1 MNTTSPPG
9 RATASP
15 HVPVEHR
22 LLGVDRRQLIPAA
35 VVLAIGLVWSLGL
48 PWLDRSVSWNDPIA
62 AGDVVDLGKGVR
74 FTPPVGWDLTKGVRV
89 GDEPDSGP
97 PDAGTTA
104 TVTDGGTTISAT
116 QGVFSGDVDALLTE
130 AEKNLSVHEKGVRV
144 SGARQS
150 VTTDSGL
157 VGTSEPF
164 TSPSGDG
171 VLAAFVLPPA
181 AGTPAGGRPD
191 HDSATTPT
199 AVTFAARSQAG
210 QFTADAADVEA
221 TLRSLTYGAPR

>member
-9 RATASP
+9 RGTATP
-15 HVPVEHR
+15 HVPVEQR
-22 LLGVDRRQLIPAA
+22 VLGVDRRQLLPAA
-35 VVLAIGLVWSLGL
+35 VVLSIGLVWSVGL
-48 PWLDRSVSWNDPIA
+48 PWLDRSVSWDDPIA
-62 AGDVVDLGKGVR
+62 AGDIVDLGEGVR

-89 GDEPDSGP
+89 GDEPASGP
-97 PDAGTTA
+97 PGSGTTA

-116 QGVFSGDVDALLTE
+116 QGVFAGDVDALLTE
-130 AEKNLSVHEKGVRV
+130 AEKNLSVHERGVRV
-144 SGARQS
+144 FGARQS

-181 AGTPAGGRPD
+181 AEKPADGRSD
-191 HDSATTPT
+191 HAAASTPT
-199 AVTFAARSQAG
+199 AVTFTARSQAG

-221 TLRSLTYGAPR
+221 ALLSLTSGGPR